1 MAQFNHVTAG
11 TDTVNTDITLNASEV
26 LSVFSQAGA
35 VKNSDQFLLIMA
47 NQNGTVSATKVTA
60 QVVRAY
66 LNQGFEITV
75 DQDGNLYIGGVEAT
89 ALNDKIDGVETS
101 LTGQIEQLS
110 SDTVSAIAAERS
122 ARIAADA
129 ALEAMIPSGMDGV
142 YYAS

>member
-1 MAQFNHVTAG
+1 MTAG

-26 LSVFSQAGA
+26 LSVFAQAGA
-35 VKNSDQFLLIMA
+35 VKNSDQFLIIMA

-129 ALEAMIPSGMDGV
+129 ALEALIPSGMDGV